1 MQKEITVKGRMLLA
15 AGLSA
20 LISTSVSAGRLTSQS
35 TLAEWENSRR
45 EDQVAL
51 AKYMLARTAGRD
63 IGKTADLLIC
73 IEKVAREPAY
83 ATIPVHKIA
92 SPCLVLIGA
101 E

>member
-1 MQKEITVKGRMLLA
+1 MKGRMLLI

-20 LISTSVSAGRLTSQS
+20 LIATSALAARLTRDS
-35 TLAEWENSRR
+35 TLADWESSRK

-51 AKYMLARTAGRD
+51 AKDMLARTAARD
-63 IGKTADLLIC
+63 LGKTADLLTC
-73 IEKVAREPAY
+73 IEKVAREPAH
-83 ATIPVHKIA
+83 ATIPIRKIA